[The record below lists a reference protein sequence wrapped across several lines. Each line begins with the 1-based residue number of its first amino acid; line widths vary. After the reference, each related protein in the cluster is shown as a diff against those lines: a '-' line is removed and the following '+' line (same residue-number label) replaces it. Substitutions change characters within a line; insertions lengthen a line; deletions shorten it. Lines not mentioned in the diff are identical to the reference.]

1 MLLKALKFFNSFPK
15 KERIIFLAAAF
26 VFLISLIIALVKI
39 SQSKTT
45 FIPVEGGEFIEGVV
59 GQPVFINPLFS
70 GNNEVD
76 NSLVK
81 MLFSD
86 LRSLSDNYKESED
99 GTIIDIRLREDIFW
113 QDSQPITSDDVIF
126 TINAIENS
134 GILSPLALSWK
145 GIKAERI
152 SEREIKIDSPNK
164 YAYFKNI
171 VLGLRLIPKHI
182 FGSIPV
188 ENIRLSNYN
197 LEPIS
202 SGPFKFDGL
211 ETRRDGFITGY
222 YLAQNDKYFGKK
234 PYLKK
239 FSFKFYA
246 NEEDLISAFNSGEI
260 NGFNLTR
267 YEKSKDIIV
276 PHETIE
282 IKMPRYYA
290 IFINQFNNPLL
301 KDKNLRIAL
310 DWAIDKKQII
320 EKIFSGRALLINGP
334 IFEKGINTANE
345 QEFSPEKS
353 KKILISSG
361 WQQNEKGVWTKTEN
375 EKIYALETN
384 LTVHPTPFLMET
396 AKLIQEDWQKIG
408 IKTNIINTDS
418 STFNKEILEPRNYE
432 MLIFGNIYGET
443 PDPFSFWHSSQK
455 FAPGL
460 NLSLYEDENAD
471 YLIETSRTELD
482 PEKRFSGFSKLQSL
496 IYEDKPAIFL
506 YSPYYIY
513 IANKSL
519 RGFEDESI
527 SLPSDH
533 LQNIVNWHV
542 KTARV
547 FK

>member
-1 MLLKALKFFNSFPK
+1 MLSKALKFFNSFPK

-26 VFLISLIIALVKI
+26 VFLVSLIVALVKI
-39 SQSKTT
+39 SQNKTIL
-45 FIPVEGGEFIEGVV
+45 IPVEGGEFIEGVV

-86 LRSLSDNYKESED
+86 LRLLSDNYKESED

-113 QDSQPITSDDVIF
+113 QDSQPVTSDDVIF

-152 SEREIKIDSPNK
+152 SEREIKIYSPNK

-171 VLGLRLIPKHI
+171 VLGLRPIPKHI

-197 LEPIS
+197 LEPIP

-211 ETRRDGFITGY
+211 EKRRDGFITGY
-222 YLAQNDKYFGKK
+222 YLVQNDKYFGKK

-260 NGFNLTR
+260 NGFNLTS
-267 YEKSKDIIV
+267 YEKVKDIIV

-282 IKMPRYYA
+282 VEIPRYYA

-310 DWAIDKKQII
+310 DWAIDKKNITD
-320 EKIFSGRALLINGP
+320 KIFGSRALLINGP
-334 IFEKGINTANE
+334 IFEKGINTTNE

-353 KKILISSG
+353 KEILTSLD

-375 EKIYALETN
+375 EKTYALETN

-460 NLSLYEDENAD
+460 NLSLYEDKNAD
-471 YLIETSRTELD
+471 YLIETARTELD
-482 PEKRFSGFSKLQSL
+482 PEKRFSEFSKLQSL

-519 RGFEDESI
+519 RGFDDELI

-533 LQNIVNWHV
+533 LQNIVNWHI

>member
-1 MLLKALKFFNSFPK
+1 MFFS
-15 KERIIFLAAAF
+15 
-26 VFLISLIIALVKI
+26 SLIVGLVKI
-39 SQSKTT
+39 IQNKTT
-45 FIPVEGGEFIEGVV
+45 LVPVEGGEFIEGVV

-70 GNNEVD
+70 DNNEVD

-86 LRSLSDNYKESED
+86 LKSLSDNYKESED

-152 SEREIKIDSPNK
+152 SEREIKIYSPNK
-164 YAYFKNI
+164 YVYFKNI
-171 VLGLRLIPKHI
+171 VLGLRPIPKHI
-182 FGSIPV
+182 FGNIPV
-188 ENIRLSNYN
+188 ENIKLSSYN

-211 ETRRDGFITGY
+211 EKRRDGFITGY
-222 YLAQNDKYFGKK
+222 YLVQNDKYFGKK

-239 FSFKFYA
+239 FAFKFYA
-246 NEEDLISAFNSGEI
+246 NEEDLISSFNSGEI
-260 NGFNLTR
+260 SGFNLTQ
-267 YEKSKDIIV
+267 YEKLKDIIV
-276 PHETIE
+276 PHKTIE
-282 IKMPRYYA
+282 VKMPRYYA

-310 DWAIDKKQII
+310 DWAIDKKNITD
-320 EKIFSGRALLINGP
+320 KIFGSGVLLINGP
-334 IFEKGINTANE
+334 IFENGINIANE

-353 KKILISSG
+353 KEILISSG
-361 WQQNEKGVWTKTEN
+361 WQQNNEGSWLKTEN
-375 EKIYALETN
+375 GKISALEMN
-384 LTVHPTPFLMET
+384 LTVHPTPFLLET
-396 AKLIQEDWQKIG
+396 AKLIKENWQKIG

-460 NLSLYEDENAD
+460 NLSLYEDKNAD
-471 YLIETSRTELD
+471 YLIGTSRTELD
-482 PEKRFSGFSKLQSL
+482 PDKRFSDLSKLQSL

-506 YSPYYIY
+506 YSPYYTY